1 MNLELE
7 FTLHEPGFF
16 TVNALVLPGDPVKY
30 ELIDHKVG
38 EGPFD
43 ATGFK
48 ELLDKVRF
56 DRGTKFQFRAIKDG
70 KWGLITIPL
79 PEWPVSSG
87 YMIRVARFGGDLRL

>member
-1 MNLELE
+1 MILELE

-16 TVNALVLPGDPVKY
+16 TVNALALPGDPVKY
-30 ELIDHKVG
+30 ELIDQKVG
-38 EGPFD
+38 EGPYD

-56 DRGTKFQFRAIKDG
+56 ERGPRFQFRVIKEG
-70 KWGLITIPL
+70 QKGLVTIPL